1 MERVGAIASNY
12 TLYESQDSI
21 DIGLMRLICAIAIF
35 LDFPGDIMTIY
46 HAQCT
51 SVFNGSN
58 DEVGYLG
65 RIIQKKWIIMV
76 V

>member
-1 MERVGAIASNY
+1 
-12 TLYESQDSI
+12 
-21 DIGLMRLICAIAIF
+21 MRLICAIAIF

-58 DEVGYLG
+58 DEDGYLG